1 VRQKN
6 NVGLDYIYLCVRVFV
21 SLSLSVGLYANE
33 DPLCACVCDVADWG
47 ERRVPQDDG
56 LFPDIVLLF
65 LHIGRL
71 HWSHVGP
78 EYAVPTTNTH
88 TRTHTHAHTRAHTHA
103 RTRSKCFCLSISL
116 SLCCRLGVWTW
127 VCVGVT
133 GLTHPAVVVCA
144 AGAVGY
150 ASTRLFVRH
159 IYTNV
164 KID

>member
-1 VRQKN
+1 
-6 NVGLDYIYLCVRVFV
+6 VRVFV
-21 SLSLSVGLYANE
+21 SLSLSLWVCMQTRTLCVRVLATWLTGASAACPRMTGFFQTSFYFSYTSVVCFGLMLVLSTQS
-33 DPLCACVCDVADWG
+33 P
-47 ERRVPQDDG
+47 PQ
-56 LFPDIVLLF
+56 I
-65 LHIGRL
+65 HT
-71 HWSHVGP
+71 H
-78 EYAVPTTNTH
+78 AH
-88 TRTHTHAHTRAHTHA
+88 TRTHTHARTHTQAHTRRHTQAHA
-103 RTRSKCFCLSISL
+103 GTRSKCFCLSVSL